1 MMRRLWKEV
10 AMRGLIMTVMVMVMV
25 GCAGRAGVEGNG
37 ARVREVLLDDGVKVR
52 LERGYMW
59 DRNALVGAEWVGD
72 GVVALTASGG
82 LLRFNREFR
91 VVRERAG
98 EGYRCLG
105 HDGRGGLLAGRGNGV
120 VERVSAQD
128 LSGREVGRAPGP
140 VRWVGGDKAGRVVAV
155 AEGHEE
161 MAQWVYELAAAG
173 GSGRTW
179 ELPLS
184 IQGGGAS
191 TFLLDGRGRLWVGA
205 DMGEWGGWCECLDL
219 ARGERAK
226 VTRPGGR
233 DYMQGV
239 YGLTDLG
246 DGSVLLYG
254 GMDHMGAT
262 SAFMYRC
269 RDGKTAEEVYVQE
282 VWRNPRDPMPRGA
295 GRPISNIVAE
305 DTGYLV
311 FSGSD
316 VLHADSELQI
326 WGKVARMEL
335 RDSAGRPD
343 AVGVYPAV
351 KGAVAIGTGRVLC
364 VTGKDGLVEIR
375 QGQVVT
381 HALPGQVDLEGV
393 RFLGENERGVVAGR
407 ETRWGGSYDLFWL
420 KDGRETPVAVA
431 FPDAGEG
438 HYWRR
443 TVPLRVEGET
453 LWVGADEGID
463 SGQYCVVRVKEGRTE
478 VVSKGEGSWA
488 LESMVVTPDGRL
500 WELGGPRVRVLTAGV
515 WAEGAA
521 MPAEARMVGG
531 QAVGGATPPWLVVS
545 GGKLWLLRED
555 GAEGPRVEAVAMDE
569 VLSGRGTVPMKAG
582 VWVRNAVET
591 GAGEAALLTTD
602 GLYFWKLGRA
612 HLSKAIEGFT
622 DVHAVARDGQGV
634 IWFGGRRL
642 WFEAEGSRS
651 ADVPLEAGEWVEAM
665 VGLKEGGVLA
675 VLNGGEVIRVTAAGR
690 LWKFSDPVFHLREAA
705 PQAATQP
712 AAKTSE

>member
-1 MMRRLWKEV
+1 
-10 AMRGLIMTVMVMVMV
+10 
-25 GCAGRAGVEGNG
+25 
-37 ARVREVLLDDGVKVR
+37 
-52 LERGYMW
+52 
-59 DRNALVGAEWVGD
+59 
-72 GVVALTASGG
+72 
-82 LLRFNREFR
+82 
-91 VVRERAG
+91 
-98 EGYRCLG
+98 
-105 HDGRGGLLAGRGNGV
+105 
-120 VERVSAQD
+120 
-128 LSGREVGRAPGP
+128 
-140 VRWVGGDKAGRVVAV
+140 
-155 AEGHEE
+155 
-161 MAQWVYELAAAG
+161 
-173 GSGRTW
+173 
-179 ELPLS
+179 
-184 IQGGGAS
+184 
-191 TFLLDGRGRLWVGA
+191 
-205 DMGEWGGWCECLDL
+205 
-219 ARGERAK
+219 
-226 VTRPGGR
+226 
-233 DYMQGV
+233 MQGV

-262 SAFMYRC
+262 SAFVYRC

-463 SGQYCVVRVKEGRTE
+463 SGRYCVVRVKEGRTE

-531 QAVGGATPPWLVVS
+531 RRLA
-545 GGKLWLLRED
+545 
-555 GAEGPRVEAVAMDE
+555 
-569 VLSGRGTVPMKAG
+569 
-582 VWVRNAVET
+582 
-591 GAGEAALLTTD
+591 
-602 GLYFWKLGRA
+602 
-612 HLSKAIEGFT
+612 
-622 DVHAVARDGQGV
+622 
-634 IWFGGRRL
+634 GRRRRG
-642 WFEAEGSRS
+642 WS
-651 ADVPLEAGEWVEAM
+651 
-665 VGLKEGGVLA
+665 
-675 VLNGGEVIRVTAAGR
+675 
-690 LWKFSDPVFHLREAA
+690 
-705 PQAATQP
+705 
-712 AAKTSE
+712 